1 MGWGHVDTHSQLLQG
16 QDQPG
21 GAVGRGAHQPVS
33 RAGFKESVANGKVNS
48 FLPSFLLFIP
58 SLAPSLSQVPAKCH
72 VLGTVLDIGEHRSL

>member
-48 FLPSFLLFIP
+48 FLPSFL
-58 SLAPSLSQVPAKCH
+58 
-72 VLGTVLDIGEHRSL
+72 